1 VFNLNSLDIKNLS
14 VEIDNKIVLKNIN
27 LTINNGEKHVL
38 LGPNAS
44 GKSSLLY
51 SLMGFPNYKI
61 KSGTIFFNNTNI
73 SNLTIEQR
81 AWLGIAA
88 IYQNPPEISIKLSKL
103 LSTIS
108 QKKINLSKINNLLD
122 RDVNVGFSG
131 GERKLSE
138 LMQVVSLNPNFVM
151 LDEFDAGLDVENLK
165 NLSFIAN
172 QELSNSSVLLITHR
186 GKALKF
192 FNPDFVHVLL
202 DGKIICSSNNWKK
215 IWNTIKE
222 DGYERCKKC
231 ALSSKR

>member
-1 VFNLNSLDIKNLS
+1 MFNLNSLDIKNLS

-108 QKKINLSKINNLLD
+108 KKKINLSKINNLLD

>member
-131 GERKLSE
+131 GERKLSD

>member
-1 VFNLNSLDIKNLS
+1 MNSLDIKNLS

>member
-1 VFNLNSLDIKNLS
+1 LNSLDIKNLS

>member
-1 VFNLNSLDIKNLS
+1 MFNLNSLDIKNLS